1 MASFFTNMK
10 MGKRLAYAFGIIL
23 LFLAALAVTGVL
35 CSSSISSQLDRIVKV
50 NNGKIRA
57 ANDMKSSIN
66 AVILSV
72 ATISLAKESTIM
84 EREKKIIEAGRT
96 TYKKAFE
103 DLEKLEIN
111 DEGKKLIAKAKDAV
125 VVARDADNKALDL
138 ALAGKS
144 ADAAH
149 LFTKSVRPAV
159 LAMNEAIDAVVRYQE
174 ERSHFRYGEAQK
186 TKSTAWIVI
195 LSLGV
200 FAVALG
206 IFLSLKITSSI
217 TLPVT
222 KSAEHLDLMAKGDFS
237 IAVSEHAMN
246 RGDEMGI
253 IAKSM
258 HSLTVSLRQMLK
270 DITNGVQTLSSS
282 ATELSAISKQMSSG
296 ADQTSRKSNGVATAA
311 EEMSSNMRS
320 VAAAMEQASTNIHT
334 VAGSTEQMTSTIGE
348 IAMNSEKARN
358 ITTEAVSH
366 SKNITEKVN
375 ELGRAAREIG
385 KVTEAISAIS
395 AQTNLLALNATIEA
409 ARAGVAGKGFAVVA
423 NEIKELA
430 QQTASA
436 TEDIKNKIEGI
447 QSSTASTVTEIETI
461 SKVIQEVTDIVSTIA
476 VAIEEQTAVTKD
488 IAGNVN
494 QASQGIQEVNENVS
508 QTSTVAGT
516 IAQEISEVN
525 QASGEISSSSA
536 QVLMSAEELS
546 KLSENLKSLTSQ
558 FRV

>member
-1 MASFFTNMK
+1 MMSFFTNMK

-23 LFLAALAVTGVL
+23 LFLAALAVTGFVST
-35 CSSSISSQLDRIVKV
+35 SSMADKLDRIVKV
-50 NNGKIRA
+50 NNAKLQAADDARA
-57 ANDMKSSIN
+57 AIN
-66 AVILSV
+66 AVVVSA
-72 ATISLAKESTIM
+72 ATIALAKDSGVV
-84 EREKKIIEAGRT
+84 EREKKIVDASRAI
-96 TYKKAFE
+96 YKKNFE
-103 DLEKLEIN
+103 ELERLETF
-111 DEGKKLIAKAKDAV
+111 DEGKKLITSVKESTAI
-125 VVARDADNKALDL
+125 ARDADNKAIEL

-144 ADAAH
+144 AEAAS
-149 LFTKSVRPAV
+149 LFTKTARPAI
-159 LAMNEAIDAVVRYQE
+159 LKMNEDMEAVIKYQQARSQTRYE
-174 ERSHFRYGEAQK
+174 EAQK
-186 TKSTAWIVI
+186 TKLTAWIVI
-195 LSLGV
+195 ICLGVIALALGVFLSLG
-200 FAVALG
+200 
-206 IFLSLKITSSI
+206 ITKSI